1 MKITK
6 SQLKQVIKEELN
18 TLNEGRVK
26 EKWAELQDKGQARQD
41 IVNALAEYF
50 DVTVGEAELM
60 FRKLES

>member
-26 EKWAELQDKGQARQD
+26 EKWAERQD

-60 FRKLES
+60 FRKRES

>member
-26 EKWAELQDKGQARQD
+26 EMWAERQD

-50 DVTVGEAELM
+50 DVDAEAADLM
-60 FRKLES
+60 FRKLESPESPES